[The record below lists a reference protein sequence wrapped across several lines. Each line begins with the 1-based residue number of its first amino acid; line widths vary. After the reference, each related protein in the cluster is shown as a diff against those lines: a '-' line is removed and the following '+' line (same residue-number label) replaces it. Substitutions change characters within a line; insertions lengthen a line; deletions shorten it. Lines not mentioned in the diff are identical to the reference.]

1 MFVLAKRTSIT
12 MVVCSRSEFRGAGKA
27 QRRRN
32 MYAELE
38 GLAES
43 LSDDD
48 HVEKVD
54 IFIDEMNVHVDVEEG
69 QQRRNFNNG
78 DTSRANNTMRY
89 YESHCVRVQWVVHG
103 SGNPGLYEAD
113 SLIVKSGY
121 YSVKVKREASQSG
134 RYLPLGLLLTTTFSS
149 MLANLYRARG
159 VSRAVLISHKSAPI
173 VLLSTVSKSLPQLLD
188 LICLFLYNRNGGLM
202 LPGVW
207 CDFLFL

>member
-1 MFVLAKRTSIT
+1 MLLETGGALILVRT
-12 MVVCSRSEFRGAGKA
+12 
-27 QRRRN
+27 
-32 MYAELE
+32 
-38 GLAES
+38 
-43 LSDDD
+43 
-48 HVEKVD
+48 
-54 IFIDEMNVHVDVEEG
+54 G

-103 SGNPGLYEAD
+103 SGNPGLDEAD

-121 YSVKVKREASQSG
+121 YSVKIQRWVNLRFIELLLSTVNSPASV
-134 RYLPLGLLLTTTFSS
+134 LALLLTTTFSS

>member
-1 MFVLAKRTSIT
+1 MLLETGGALILVRT
-12 MVVCSRSEFRGAGKA
+12 
-27 QRRRN
+27 
-32 MYAELE
+32 
-38 GLAES
+38 
-43 LSDDD
+43 
-48 HVEKVD
+48 
-54 IFIDEMNVHVDVEEG
+54 G

-103 SGNPGLYEAD
+103 SGNPGLDEAD

-121 YSVKVKREASQSG
+121 YSVKSSVGISRMQKITVIEDEQ
-134 RYLPLGLLLTTTFSS
+134 LLLTTTFSS

>member
-1 MFVLAKRTSIT
+1 MLLETGGALILVRT
-12 MVVCSRSEFRGAGKA
+12 
-27 QRRRN
+27 
-32 MYAELE
+32 
-38 GLAES
+38 
-43 LSDDD
+43 
-48 HVEKVD
+48 
-54 IFIDEMNVHVDVEEG
+54 G

-78 DTSRANNTMRY
+78 DTSRANNTMKY

-103 SGNPGLYEAD
+103 SGNPGLDEAD

-121 YSVKVKREASQSG
+121 YSVKIQRWVNLRFIE
-134 RYLPLGLLLTTTFSS
+134 LLLSTVNSPAS
-149 MLANLYRARG
+149 VLAVCKKLRLSRMNKARG

-173 VLLSTVSKSLPQLLD
+173 VLLSTVLKSLPQLLD